1 MIPVLEINELTL
13 SFSQGKNETK
23 AVDQLSI
30 RINRG
35 ETLGIVGESGS
46 GKSVTS
52 LAIMQL
58 LSKKAHIHSGEIV
71 LHLKDNEKKDLLHL
85 SDKEIRKLRGNHI
98 SMIFQEPMTSLNPV
112 MKCGKQVDE
121 VLLLHQKLSKKEA
134 KAKTLALFSEVKL
147 EDAAAIYEAYP
158 HQLSGGQKQRIMI
171 AMAMACKPA
180 LLIADEPTTALD
192 VNVQYAVTEL
202 IRQLKEKYDTTT
214 LFISHDLNLV
224 SNIADYIAVVYKG
237 KIVEYAKTS
246 ALFSN
251 PKHAYTKGLMA
262 CRPPMDKRLKQLP
275 LVDDFLYHQNHAELL
290 MKKENEI
297 TDEMRKQNHE
307 EIYRKKPILKIEHLA
322 VSFAVKKS
330 LFGKVIKSTKA
341 VDGINFEIY
350 QGETLGLI
358 GESGCGK
365 TTLSRSLMG
374 LIKADSGKIIF
385 KDLPVSASDTKAIK
399 SFRKKVQIVFQD
411 PYGSLNPRLSIGEAI
426 MEPMHAHRLYS
437 KTQCREKTIEL
448 LNKVGLDENSFNR
461 YPHEFSG
468 GQRQRIS
475 IARALAL
482 SPEVLIC
489 DESVSSL
496 DVSVQAQIINL
507 LNSLKKEFGLTYL
520 FISHDLAVVRYM
532 SDRIMVMEKGRII
545 EIQEADMLFSRPQ
558 QAYTKRLIA
567 SIPNFK

>member
-13 SFSQGKNETK
+13 SFGQGKNETK
-23 AVDQLSI
+23 AVDQLSV

-58 LSKKAHIHSGEIV
+58 LSKKAHINSGEIV
-71 LHLKDNEKKDLLHL
+71 LHLKDNEKRDLLRL
-85 SDKEIRKLRGNHI
+85 SEKEIRKLRGNHI
-98 SMIFQEPMTSLNPV
+98 AMIFQEPMTSLNPV

-121 VLLLHQKLSKKEA
+121 ALLQHLKISKKQA

-147 EDAAAIYEAYP
+147 ADVAAVYDAYP

-192 VNVQYAVTEL
+192 VNVQYAVSEL
-202 IRQLKEKYDTTT
+202 IRQLKEKYGTTT

-262 CRPPMDKRLKQLP
+262 CRPPMDKRLKKLP
-275 LVDDFLYHQNHAELL
+275 LVDDFLYHQNRAEQL
-290 MKKENEI
+290 MEKENEI

-307 EIYRKKPILKIEHLA
+307 EIYRKKPSLKIEHLA

-330 LFGKVIKSTKA
+330 FFGKVIKSTKA
-341 VDGINFEIY
+341 VDGVKFEIY

-385 KDLPVSASDTKAIK
+385 KDLPVSASHTKAIK

-411 PYGSLNPRLSIGEAI
+411 PYGSLNPRLSIGAAI
-426 MEPMHAHRLYS
+426 MEPMLAHRLYS

-448 LNKVGLDENSFNR
+448 LKKVGLDENSFNR

-496 DVSVQAQIINL
+496 DVSIQAQIINL
-507 LNSLKKEFGLTYL
+507 LNNLKKEFGLTYL

-545 EIQEADMLFSRPQ
+545 EVQEADMLFSRPQ
-558 QAYTKRLIA
+558 QEYTKRLIA